1 MKKNSN
7 TYKLT
12 VCAIMVALGAVLS
25 LIKVLKMPFGGSVTL
40 LSMLPCAMVSVMLGL
55 KWGLAASF
63 VESVIQLMFGITM
76 DGLFGWGLTPE
87 CLIGTILLDYI
98 VAYTVI
104 GLAGAFRSKGYAG
117 ICLGTGLAVFLRF
130 VSHLV
135 SGAVIFAN
143 FEEFVAFGSS
153 WVGHPWFY
161 SLCYNGAYML
171 PELVVTVIA
180 AAILFKLPQIKKL
193 MADGTV

>member
-63 VESVIQLMFGITM
+63 VESVIQLAFGITM
-76 DGLFGWGLTPE
+76 DGVLGWGLTPA
-87 CLIGTILLDYI
+87 CLVGTILLDYI

-135 SGAVIFAN
+135 SGAIIFAN
-143 FEEFVAFGSS
+143 FEEFVAFGAS
-153 WVGHPWFY
+153 WFGHPWLY

-171 PELVVTVIA
+171 PELIFTVVA
-180 AAILFKLPQIKKL
+180 AVILFKLPQIKKI
-193 MADGTV
+193 MAGETA

>member
-1 MKKNSN
+1 
-7 TYKLT
+7 
-12 VCAIMVALGAVLS
+12 
-25 LIKVLKMPFGGSVTL
+25 
-40 LSMLPCAMVSVMLGL
+40 MLPCAMVSVMLGL

-63 VESVIQLMFGITM
+63 VESVIQLAFGITM
-76 DGLFGWGLTPE
+76 DGVLGWGLTPA
-87 CLIGTILLDYI
+87 CLVGTILLDYI

-135 SGAVIFAN
+135 SGAIIFAN
-143 FEEFVAFGSS
+143 FEEFVAFGAS
-153 WVGHPWFY
+153 WVGHPWLY

-171 PELVVTVIA
+171 PELIFTVVA
-180 AAILFKLPQIKKL
+180 AVILFKLPQIKKL
-193 MADGTV
+193 MAGETA